1 MFLHGVQKIHETS
14 IAPPC
19 RQNQLRCSFIL
30 AFFSLPEPSPFPCR
44 DFAESFGRSLPL
56 PPCGAASAFL
66 PCRASLRR
74 TSCLQVWKHAAAERP
89 RPFRHPSPPCLPQRC
104 QQVES
109 PTSFCSWM
117 SASSSPA
124 PAQTGPAS
132 GCRHPPM
139 PSNEGTPPFRR
150 QNAAPTPKDEDGVR
164 ILQTGNIPRPRI
176 IPSAATDGKAARPKD
191 RTRALRPQ
199 IGEAFTL

>member
-1 MFLHGVQKIHETS
+1 MVFRKSMKTS

-19 RQNQLRCSFIL
+19 RQNQLRCSFFL
-30 AFFSLPEPSPFPCR
+30 AFFYLPEPSPFPCG
-44 DFAESFGRSLPL
+44 DFAKNFGRIHPLPL
-56 PPCGAASAFL
+56 CWAASAFL
-66 PCRASLRR
+66 PCRASSRR

-89 RPFRHPSPPCLPQRC
+89 RPFRHPSPLPSATVSAGRKPDFLLFLDERIFFACPCSDRPCVRLPPSSHALQRG
-104 QQVES
+104 E
-109 PTSFCSWM
+109 
-117 SASSSPA
+117 A
-124 PAQTGPAS
+124 
-132 GCRHPPM
+132 
-139 PSNEGTPPFRR
+139 PFRR

-199 IGEAFTL
+199 VGEAFTL

>member
-1 MFLHGVQKIHETS
+1 MPFSLCRSHRLFHAGILQRVSAEAFRCRFAGRLPLFFHAALRYGARPAFRS
-14 IAPPC
+14 GNMR
-19 RQNQLRCSFIL
+19 RQNVR
-30 AFFSLPEPSPFPCR
+30 APS
-44 DFAESFGRSLPL
+44 AI
-56 PPCGAASAFL
+56 
-66 PCRASLRR
+66 
-74 TSCLQVWKHAAAERP
+74 
-89 RPFRHPSPPCLPQRC
+89 HPPPCLPQRC

>member
-1 MFLHGVQKIHETS
+1 MLFHSCLFLFAGAIAFSMPGFCREFRQKPSAAALRGGFRFSSMPRFVTAHVLPSGLETS
-14 IAPPC
+14 G
-19 RQNQLRCSFIL
+19 
-30 AFFSLPEPSPFPCR
+30 
-44 DFAESFGRSLPL
+44 GRTSAPL
-56 PPCGAASAFL
+56 PPSIPA
-66 PCRASLRR
+66 
-74 TSCLQVWKHAAAERP
+74 P
-89 RPFRHPSPPCLPQRC
+89 RLPQRC